1 MPQSRKIL
9 MGAGPREPAATR
21 AIFKEFSVLLRP
33 RGSARRLH
41 LAIRTLFGVTMNA
54 RRTYFALS
62 FLASSMMVAGSAHA
76 AGPFGSTGGGTNAG
90 PFTPG
95 ANGQPSGP
103 FTPGGTARPEGNP
116 NGGPFTPGGNGP
128 SGPFT
133 PAERPQGPAT
143 SGPFTNGKK
152 SGGFWGGVKKVLSGA
167 AQVFQ
172 KVFDFV
178 AMWDLMGRWFGALI
192 PHGATGTM
200 PNDGTG
206 SNVGRNTN
214 TQPPTMNNSPS
225 GAPSNAPSNGPATNG
240 GNGVNRTPRAP
251 RTDLPLPR
259 GGSFLAP

>member
-1 MPQSRKIL
+1 MTQSRKNL
-9 MGAGPREPAATR
+9 TGAVAAGTAATR
-21 AIFKEFSVLLRP
+21 AILKKFSGLLRP
-33 RGSARRLH
+33 RGSARPLH
-41 LAIRTLFGVTMNA
+41 QAIRTLFGVTMDT
-54 RRTYFALS
+54 RRTFFALS
-62 FLASSMMVAGSAHA
+62 FLATSLMIAGPAHA

-95 ANGQPSGP
+95 ASGQPS
-103 FTPGGTARPEGNP
+103 
-116 NGGPFTPGGNGP
+116 GPFTPGGNGP

-143 SGPFTNGKK
+143 SGPFTNDKK

-225 GAPSNAPSNGPATNG
+225 GGAPSNVPSNGPATNG